1 MSLKCLLVDDEPRAH
16 VVLKTYIDKVPDLE
30 VVYSTTSS
38 VEAFSYL
45 QSHPVDLLFL
55 DIEMPELTG
64 LELLEALQNP
74 PRVIITSAHSEF
86 ALDSYNF
93 NVLDYLL
100 KPIPFNRF
108 LRAVNKVLQ
117 QPSSTKSESSA
128 EETGPSP
135 AKDHFF
141 VKEDGVSKRVGY
153 ADVLYVN
160 SFGNYVRIYTTSGKH
175 MVADT
180 MKHLEEALPAEQF
193 QRIHKSYII
202 NLSRVDQAHGKMVV
216 INGQELPV
224 GNAYRQGLLEKL
236 TND

>member
-1 MSLKCLLVDDEPRAH
+1 MTLKCLIVDDEPRAH
-16 VVLKTYIDKVPDLE
+16 VVLKSYIDKVAGLE
-30 VVYSTTSS
+30 VVHSTTSS

-45 QSHPVDLLFL
+45 QSNAVDLLFL

-64 LELLEALQNP
+64 LELLDALQNP

-117 QPSSTKSESSA
+117 LPSSTKSTAESVS
-128 EETGPSP
+128 SS
-135 AKDHFF
+135 KDHFF
-141 VKEDGVSKRVGY
+141 VKEDGLNKRIDY
-153 ADVLYVN
+153 ADLLYVN
-160 SFGNYVRIYTTSGKH
+160 SFGNYVRLYTTGGKH

-180 MKHLEEALPAEQF
+180 MKNLEETLPADRF
-193 QRIHKSYII
+193 QRIHKSYLI
-202 NLSRVDQAHGKMVV
+202 NLSKVDRAHGKMVV
-216 INGQELPV
+216 IGNQELPV
-224 GNAYRQGLLEKL
+224 GNAYRQGLLDRL
-236 TND
+236 DQ

>member
-1 MSLKCLLVDDEPRAH
+1 MILKCLLVDDEPRAH
-16 VVLKTYIDKVPDLE
+16 VVLKNYIEKVPDLE

-45 QSHPVDLLFL
+45 QKNSVDLVFL

-86 ALDSYNF
+86 AVDSYNF
-93 NVLDYLL
+93 NVVDYLL

-108 LRAVNKVLQ
+108 LKSVNKVLQ
-117 QPSSTKSESSA
+117 QFL
-128 EETGPSP
+128 PSP
-135 AKDHFF
+135 PVAEDVATDAPAPDHFF
-141 VKEDGVSKRVGY
+141 VKEDGLNKRIDY
-153 ADVLYVN
+153 ANLLYVN
-160 SFGNYVRIYTTSGKH
+160 SFGNYVRIYTTEGKH

-180 MKHLEEALPAEQF
+180 MKHMEETLPSDQF

-202 NLSRVDQAHGKMVV
+202 NLSKVDHAHGKMVT
-216 INGQELPV
+216 INEQELPI
-224 GNAYRQGLLEKL
+224 GNAYRQQLLEKL
-236 TND
+236 GN

>member
-1 MSLKCLLVDDEPRAH
+1 MTLKCLLVDDEPRAH
-16 VVLKTYIDKVPDLE
+16 VVLKNYIGKVAELE
-30 VVYSTTSS
+30 VLHSTTSS

-45 QSHPVDLLFL
+45 QSHSVDLLFL

-93 NVLDYLL
+93 NVIDYLL

-117 QPSSTKSESSA
+117 QNQPERT
-128 EETGPSP
+128 EEEPAAP

-141 VKEDGVSKRVGY
+141 IKEDGISKRLAY
-153 ADVLYVN
+153 ADILYVN
-160 SFGNYVRIYTTSGKH
+160 SFGNYVRIYTTEGKH

-180 MKHLEEALPAEQF
+180 MKHLEDTLPTEHF
-193 QRIHKSYII
+193 QRIHKSYLI
-202 NLSRVDQAHGKMVV
+202 NLSKVEQAHGKLVF

-224 GNAYRQGLLEKL
+224 GNAYKQGLLERLEK
-236 TND
+236 

>member
-1 MSLKCLLVDDEPRAH
+1 MTLKCLIVDDEPRAH
-16 VVLKTYIDKVPDLE
+16 VVLKNYIDKVTGLE
-30 VVYSTTSS
+30 VAYSTTSS

-45 QSHPVDLLFL
+45 QSNAVDLLFL

-64 LELLEALQNP
+64 LELLDALQNP

-117 QPSSTKSESSA
+117 LPSSA
-128 EETGPSP
+128 ESTADSVSSS
-135 AKDHFF
+135 KDHFF
-141 VKEDGVSKRVGY
+141 VKEDGLNKRIDY
-153 ADVLYVN
+153 ADLLYVN
-160 SFGNYVRIYTTSGKH
+160 SFGNYVRLYTTGGKH

-180 MKHLEEALPAEQF
+180 MKNLEDTLPSDRF
-193 QRIHKSYII
+193 LRIHKSYLI
-202 NLSRVDQAHGKMVV
+202 NLSKVDRAHGKMVV
-216 INGQELPV
+216 IGNQELPV
-224 GNAYRQGLLEKL
+224 GNAYRQGLLDRLGE
-236 TND
+236 

>member
-16 VVLKTYIDKVPDLE
+16 VVLKNYISKIADLE
-30 VVYSTTSS
+30 VMHSTTSS

-45 QSHPVDLLFL
+45 QNHSVDLLFL

-74 PRVIITSAHSEF
+74 PQVIITSAHSEF

-93 NVLDYLL
+93 NVVDYLL

-108 LRAVNKVLQ
+108 LRAVNKILQ
-117 QPSSTKSESSA
+117 QHPNTQAATPTEEANTPS
-128 EETGPSP
+128 
-135 AKDHFF
+135 AKNHFF
-141 VKEDGVSKRVGY
+141 IKEDGISKRIDY
-153 ADVLYVN
+153 AEVLYVN
-160 SFGNYVRIYTTSGKH
+160 SFGNYVRIYTTTGKH

-180 MKHLEEALPAEQF
+180 MKHMEDTLPAEQF

-202 NLSRVDQAHGKMVV
+202 NLSRVDQAHSKMVF

-236 TND
+236 GE

>member
-1 MSLKCLLVDDEPRAH
+1 MTLKCLLVDDEPRAH
-16 VVLKTYIDKVPDLE
+16 VVLKNYIDKVAGLE
-30 VVYSTTSS
+30 VAHSTTSS

-45 QSHPVDLLFL
+45 QSNTVDLVFL

-64 LELLEALQNP
+64 LELLEALQHP

-117 QPSSTKSESSA
+117 QPSSA
-128 EETGPSP
+128 ELTAEANAP

-141 VKEDGVSKRVGY
+141 VKEDGVNKRIDY
-153 ADVLYVN
+153 ADLLYVN
-160 SFGNYVRIYTTSGKH
+160 SFGNYVRLYTTTGKH

-180 MKHLEEALPAEQF
+180 MKNLEDTLPADRF
-193 QRIHKSYII
+193 QRIHKSYLI
-202 NLSRVDQAHGKMVV
+202 NLSKVDRAHGKMVA
-216 INGQELPV
+216 IGGQELPV

-236 TND
+236 EG